1 MRELKEKE
9 QSAELSNKILSMIKN
24 GSKEEKE
31 AGFELLFKKFK
42 PLVFNLFNK
51 ALFYDE
57 ETAKDLMI
65 EVFMK
70 VHINI
75 DSYSAEKAALSTWI
89 HRISKNVL
97 IDHLRSQANKETLSI
112 DSFFDNN
119 SKGKQKGDDEK
130 FPSFQIADNNAND
143 SSELMI
149 REERVLEL
157 LNALNK
163 VKREDYRKVL
173 TLFYLEEKSYKE
185 ISDEM
190 NISNSSVK
198 ILLHRAK
205 ISLRD
210 ILDRQGFVA

>member
-9 QSAELSNKILSMIKN
+9 KSLELSNKILSMIKL
-24 GSKEEKE
+24 GSKAEKE

-42 PLVFNLFNK
+42 PLVFNFFNK
-51 ALFYDE
+51 ALFSDG

-97 IDHLRSQANKETLSI
+97 IDHLRSRANKDTLSI
-112 DSFFDNN
+112 DSLFDNSTKN
-119 SKGKQKGDDEK
+119 NDSDENVPK
-130 FPSFQIADNNAND
+130 FQIADNNAND
-143 SSELMI
+143 SSDLMI

-163 VKREDYRKVL
+163 LKREDHKKVL
-173 TLFYLEEKSYKE
+173 TLYYLEEKSYKE

-198 ILLHRAK
+198 VLLHRAK
-205 ISLRD
+205 ISLRN
-210 ILDRQGFVA
+210 ILDKQGFTA

>member
-9 QSAELSNKILSMIKN
+9 KSLELNNKILSMIKL
-24 GSKEEKE
+24 GSKAEKE

-42 PLVFNLFNK
+42 PLVFNFFNK
-51 ALFYDE
+51 ALFSDG

-97 IDHLRSQANKETLSI
+97 IDHLRSRANKETLSI
-112 DSFFDNN
+112 DSLFDNTKN
-119 SKGKQKGDDEK
+119 NDSDENV
-130 FPSFQIADNNAND
+130 PSFQIADNNAND
-143 SSELMI
+143 SSDLMI

-163 VKREDYRKVL
+163 LKREEHKQIL
-173 TLFYLEEKSYKE
+173 TLYYLEEKSYKE

-198 ILLHRAK
+198 VLLHRAK
-205 ISLRD
+205 ISLRN
-210 ILDRQGFVA
+210 ILDKQGFTA

>member
-1 MRELKEKE
+1 
-9 QSAELSNKILSMIKN
+9 
-24 GSKEEKE
+24 
-31 AGFELLFKKFK
+31 LFS
-42 PLVFNLFNK
+42 
-51 ALFYDE
+51 DG

-97 IDHLRSQANKETLSI
+97 IDHLRSRANKDTLSI
-112 DSFFDNN
+112 DSLFENSTKNN
-119 SKGKQKGDDEK
+119 DSDENVPK
-130 FPSFQIADNNAND
+130 FQIADNNAND

-163 VKREDYRKVL
+163 LKREEHKQIL
-173 TLFYLEEKSYKE
+173 TLYYLEEKSYKE

-198 ILLHRAK
+198 VLLHRAK
-205 ISLRD
+205 NYLKD
-210 ILDRQGFVA
+210 ILDRQGFKA

>member
-9 QSAELSNKILSMIKN
+9 KSLELNNKILSMIKH
-24 GSKEEKE
+24 GSKAEKE

-42 PLVFNLFNK
+42 PLVFNFLNT
-51 ALFYDE
+51 ALFSDR

-89 HRISKNVL
+89 YKISKNVL
-97 IDHLRSQANKETLSI
+97 IDHFRSRANNETLSI
-112 DSFFDNN
+112 DSLFDNAKN
-119 SKGKQKGDDEK
+119 NDSDANV
-130 FPSFQIADNNAND
+130 PPFQIADNNAND
-143 SSELMI
+143 SSELLI

-163 VKREDYRKVL
+163 LKREDYRKAL
-173 TLFYLEEKSYKE
+173 TLFYFEEKSYKE

-190 NISNSSVK
+190 NISNSSLKV
-198 ILLHRAK
+198 LLHRAK
-205 ISLRD
+205 ISLRV
-210 ILDRQGFVA
+210 ILDRQGFLA

>member
-1 MRELKEKE
+1 MRELREKEK
-9 QSAELSNKILSMIKN
+9 SAELGNKILSMIKS
-24 GSKEEKE
+24 GSKAEKE

-42 PLVFNLFNK
+42 PLVFNFFNK
-51 ALFYDE
+51 ALFSDG

-97 IDHLRSQANKETLSI
+97 IDHLRSRANKDTLSI
-112 DSFFDNN
+112 DSLFENN
-119 SKGKQKGDDEK
+119 ASKGDDDN
-130 FPSFQIADNNAND
+130 SARFQIADDNAND

-163 VKREDYRKVL
+163 LKREEHKQIL
-173 TLFYLEEKSYKE
+173 TLYYLEEKSYKE

-198 ILLHRAK
+198 VLLHRAK
-205 ISLRD
+205 IYLKD
-210 ILDRQGFVA
+210 ILDRQGFKA

>member
-1 MRELKEKE
+1 MRELREKEK
-9 QSAELSNKILSMIKN
+9 SAELNNKILSMIKS
-24 GSKEEKE
+24 GSKAEKE

-42 PLVFNLFNK
+42 PLVFNFFNK
-51 ALFYDE
+51 ALFSDG

-97 IDHLRSQANKETLSI
+97 IDHLRSRANKDTLSI
-112 DSFFDNN
+112 DSLFENN
-119 SKGKQKGDDEK
+119 ASKGDDDN
-130 FPSFQIADNNAND
+130 SARFQIADDNAND

-163 VKREDYRKVL
+163 LKREEHKQIL
-173 TLFYLEEKSYKE
+173 TLYYLEEKSYKE
-185 ISDEM
+185 ISAEM
-190 NISNSSVK
+190 NMLNNSVK
-198 ILLHRAK
+198 VLLHRAK
-205 ISLRD
+205 ISLRN
-210 ILDRQGFVA
+210 ILDKQGFKA

>member
-9 QSAELSNKILSMIKN
+9 KSAELNNKILSMIKL
-24 GSKEEKE
+24 GSKAEKE

-42 PLVFNLFNK
+42 PLIFNFFNK
-51 ALFYDE
+51 ALFSDG

-97 IDHLRSQANKETLSI
+97 IDHLRSRANKDTLSI
-112 DSFFDNN
+112 DSLFDNSTKN
-119 SKGKQKGDDEK
+119 NDSDENVPK
-130 FPSFQIADNNAND
+130 FQIADNNAND
-143 SSELMI
+143 SSDLMI
-149 REERVLEL
+149 RKERVLEL

-163 VKREDYRKVL
+163 LKREDHKKVL
-173 TLFYLEEKSYKE
+173 TLYYLEEKSYKE

-198 ILLHRAK
+198 VLLHRAK
-205 ISLRD
+205 ISLRN
-210 ILDRQGFVA
+210 ILDRQGFKA

>member
-9 QSAELSNKILSMIKN
+9 KSLELNNKILSMIKL
-24 GSKEEKE
+24 GSKAEKE

-42 PLVFNLFNK
+42 PLVFNFFNK
-51 ALFYDE
+51 ALFSDG

-97 IDHLRSQANKETLSI
+97 IDHLRSRANKDTLSI
-112 DSFFDNN
+112 DSLFENN
-119 SKGKQKGDDEK
+119 ASKGDDDN
-130 FPSFQIADNNAND
+130 SARFQISDDNTND

-163 VKREDYRKVL
+163 LKREEHKKVL
-173 TLFYLEEKSYKE
+173 TLYYLEEKSYKE

-198 ILLHRAK
+198 VLLHRAK
-205 ISLRD
+205 IYLKD
-210 ILDRQGFVA
+210 ILDRQGFKA

>member
-9 QSAELSNKILSMIKN
+9 KSLELSNKILSMIKL
-24 GSKEEKE
+24 GSKAEKE

-42 PLVFNLFNK
+42 PLVFNFFNK
-51 ALFYDE
+51 ALFSDG

-97 IDHLRSQANKETLSI
+97 IDHLRSRANKDTLSI
-112 DSFFDNN
+112 DSLFDNSTKN
-119 SKGKQKGDDEK
+119 NDSDENVPK
-130 FPSFQIADNNAND
+130 FQIADNNAND
-143 SSELMI
+143 SSDLMI

-163 VKREDYRKVL
+163 LKREDHKKVL
-173 TLFYLEEKSYKE
+173 TLYYLEEKSYKE

-198 ILLHRAK
+198 VLLHRAK
-205 ISLRD
+205 ISLRN
-210 ILDRQGFVA
+210 ILDRQGFKA

>member
-9 QSAELSNKILSMIKN
+9 KSLELNNQIVSMIKL
-24 GSKEEKE
+24 GSKVEKE

-42 PLVFNLFNK
+42 PMVFNFFNK
-51 ALFYDE
+51 VLFSDG
-57 ETAKDLMI
+57 ETSKDLMI

-89 HRISKNVL
+89 YKISKNVL
-97 IDHLRSQANKETLSI
+97 IDHFRSRANNETLSI
-112 DSFFDNN
+112 DSLFDNAKN
-119 SKGKQKGDDEK
+119 NDSDANV
-130 FPSFQIADNNAND
+130 PPFQIADNNAND
-143 SSELMI
+143 SSELLI

-163 VKREDYRKVL
+163 LKREDYRKAL
-173 TLFYLEEKSYKE
+173 TLFYFEEKSYKE

-190 NISNSSVK
+190 NISNSSLKV
-198 ILLHRAK
+198 LLHRAK
-205 ISLRD
+205 ISLRV
-210 ILDRQGFVA
+210 ILDRQGFLA